1 MRTTTRLTV
10 STIALLGAVTIA
22 SAQPAQA
29 PDQHH
34 PADQS
39 AGQMRRPGMQPGNGP
54 MAGGPAQ
61 PGGMGM
67 GPGGAK
73 GGQPMMMGGDIAQ
86 MMGMMQ
92 MMHGQM
98 MRMAM
103 GMGPGGMGRGGMAG
117 SGLPHVE
124 GRIAFLKA
132 ELAITD
138 AQTPQWNTFADVLR
152 AQAARMRQAAAP
164 ATPLA
169 GTVSAPEQ
177 LERRIAM
184 LASGSE
190 AMQAFLAG
198 IKPLYAVLT
207 DDQKKTA
214 DTLMAE
220 HFMTMRRDG

>member
-29 PDQHH
+29 PDPHH

-54 MAGGPAQ
+54 MAGGPAR

-67 GPGGAK
+67 GPGGAT
-73 GGQPMMMGGDIAQ
+73 GGQAMMTGDDMAQ
-86 MMGMMQ
+86 MLAMMQ
-92 MMHGQM
+92 TMHGQM
-98 MRMAM
+98 MRMSM
-103 GMGPGGMGRGGMAG
+103 RFGPGGMGPGGLAG

-124 GRIAFLKA
+124 GRIAFFKA

-138 AQTPQWNTFADVLR
+138 AQTPQWNTFAEALR

-164 ATPLA
+164 ATPLT

-184 LASGSE
+184 LASRSE
-190 AMQAFLAG
+190 ALQAVLAG
-198 IKPLYAVLT
+198 MKPLYAVLT

-220 HFMTMRRDG
+220 HFMTMRRGG